1 MQLRFRYPSHTSYFI
16 ATIEAVAKSMN
27 VDVHIGYDYPYI
39 HLEFA
44 DNEEFL
50 KALEEHLP
58 NSLFF
63 EKVETSE
70 KFVSKKPI
78 VVPNNVG
85 LCRRCIEEMLD
96 PNSRRYYYPFTM
108 CRACGSHAAL
118 LEHYP
123 FERKNT
129 LVAVFQPCQ
138 SCQEELRTNPWR
150 RDFPLISCMEC
161 NIPVRIYNRGGSR
174 ILYANEKE
182 EYKALFSFAA
192 GVLREGK
199 SVRIKTLRG
208 DFRFYLTPNEESKA
222 MLIRPGSEF
231 LMLTSEKRALFSI
244 ERPLLHL
251 THSSG
256 KIYEACGVW
265 DGFTILL
272 ANELGERDA
281 IYFDENEEADFV
293 IDYDLLITPY
303 RAPRLFINKHKRCF
317 YPGSQSLFPKAVTS
331 RKTAIYDHWANVD
344 GIVDMVG
351 KFEEIAATEVIVF
364 QDEEIEHPRVMQKD
378 FVATLLRGVLRQNVH
393 TGSAV
398 GVYFGDEPAFYF
410 FKEKR
415 ATKIFSFGQIRF
427 EETRKV
433 VARFKERYPDRFEA
447 FMRQKGF
454 LDKAAVL
461 MDLDLARFNKLAL
474 EFGGKGGVSVDCQI
488 FEEGFDYSSF
498 YASMMSFI
506 LADTSPKLLAYSVYE
521 SLGEFMSQQAVEV
534 LRKTKAEAIALAGR
548 HCTNS
553 AFMSRFVRNYPN
565 VLLPIEYPVDDEG
578 VFAGV

>member
-1 MQLRFRYPSHTSYFI
+1 MDL
-16 ATIEAVAKSMN
+16 
-27 VDVHIGYDYPYI
+27 DVQIGYDYPYI
-39 HLEFA
+39 HLEFT

-63 EKVETSE
+63 EKAEASE
-70 KFVSKKPI
+70 KFAGKNPI
-78 VVPNNVG
+78 AVPNNVG
-85 LCRRCIEEMLD
+85 LCYRCIEEMLD
-96 PNSRRYYYPFTM
+96 PESRRYYYPFTM

-118 LEHYP
+118 IEHYP
-123 FERKNT
+123 FVRKNT
-129 LVAVFQPCQ
+129 LLAVFQPCQ
-138 SCQEELRTNPWR
+138 SCQEELRTNPR
-150 RDFPLISCMEC
+150 RQDFPLISCAEC
-161 NIPVRIYNRGGSR
+161 NVPVRIYNRGGSR

-192 GVLREGK
+192 DKLREGK
-199 SVRIKTLRG
+199 SVRMKTLRG
-208 DFRFYLTPNEESKA
+208 EFRFYLTPNEDSKA
-222 MLIRPGSEF
+222 MLVRPGSEF
-231 LMLTSEKRALFSI
+231 LMLSSEKKALFSI

-265 DGFTILL
+265 DGFTTLL
-272 ANELGERDA
+272 ANELGDRDV
-281 IYFDENEEADFV
+281 IYFDENEEAEFV
-293 IDYDLLITPY
+293 IDYDLPITPY

-317 YPGSQSLFPKAVTS
+317 LSASEALFPKISHTKTVTL
-331 RKTAIYDHWANVD
+331 YDSWANVD
-344 GIVDMVG
+344 GITDKID
-351 KFEEIAATEVIVF
+351 KFDRIAASQVVVF
-364 QDEEIEHPRVMQKD
+364 QDEGIEHPRIVYRD
-378 FVATLLRGVLRQNVH
+378 FPATLLWGVLRQHVH

-410 FKEKR
+410 FNKR
-415 ATKIFSFGQIRF
+415 RANRIFSFGKIRF
-427 EETRKV
+427 EATRKV
-433 VARFKERYPDRFEA
+433 VDRFKERYPDRFEA
-447 FMRQKGF
+447 FMRQNGF

-461 MDLDLARFNKLAL
+461 MDLDLTRFNELAL
-474 EFGGKGGVSVDCQI
+474 EFGGKGGVSVDCRI
-488 FEEGFDYSSF
+488 DEERFDYSSF

-534 LRKTKAEAIALAGR
+534 LRKTKAEAIVLAGR

-553 AFMSRFVRNYPN
+553 PFMSRFIRNYPN
-565 VLLPIEYPVDDEG
+565 ILLSIEYPVDDEG